1 VTYLIFFTAWKDD
14 HPWGLLMRMISPLAR
29 AFGLRFSKVDLLDYE
44 FERLGIGGS
53 KTPIAFYE
61 F

>member
-1 VTYLIFFTAWKDD
+1 
-14 HPWGLLMRMISPLAR
+14 LLMRMISPLAR

-53 KTPIAFYE
+53 KTPIAFHE